1 MDSGVLLL
9 WLQKALRSPG
19 LEPYSSRDIK
29 PGSLGEPEA
38 EALPL
43 EGRWPVWC
51 CKGCCRCGC
60 GPGGG
65 G

>member
-43 EGRWPVWC
+43 EGR
-51 CKGCCRCGC
+51 
-60 GPGGG
+60 
-65 G
+65 